1 MIRIIAGSF
10 KSRHLNTG
18 KDRTIRPTQDRV
30 KETMFSILGDI
41 EGQRV
46 VDLFAGTGNL
56 GFEAISRGAAHCTFI
71 ENNRQSIEIIR
82 SNAAVL
88 SVQDQIDIFNIDAI
102 RFLQNPEHAGIYFAD
117 PPYRF
122 PKLDELFDSFL
133 RLAEGTTIVLEA
145 EKELV
150 IPPSIQTKLTSRRII
165 GETSLN
171 FIRV

>member
-10 KSRHLNTG
+10 KSRHLKTG

-30 KETMFSILGDI
+30 KEVMFSILVNI
-41 EGQRV
+41 EGQHV

-56 GFEAISRGAAHCTFI
+56 GFEAISRGAAHCTFV
-71 ENNRQSIEIIR
+71 ENSRQSIEIIR
-82 SNAAVL
+82 SNATLL
-88 SVQDQIDIFNIDAI
+88 SVQDQIDIFTIDAI
-102 RFLQNPEHAGIYFAD
+102 RFLQNPQSSDLYFAD

-122 PKLDELFDSFL
+122 PKMEQLFDSFL
-133 RLAEGTTIVLEA
+133 RLTEGATIVLEA
-145 EKELV
+145 EKELI
-150 IPPSIQTKLTSRRII
+150 IPPVVQPKLTSRRFI